1 MAVHATLLRSSGSS
15 KRYEGVRF
23 RSTVKLARLFFFHE
37 EADFC
42 HTGNCNFLHR
52 GLDIAV
58 FGTISLPTMRASDQP
73 CDRFLPSA
81 NGKPPMMFHMMKK
94 KPIKKQRH
102 GPVSVP
108 DDRLFYAKP
117 RKRTPHEFVLEALAE
132 IEPRTNPMFG
142 CLAVYVGEKI
152 VMILR
157 DKRDQTAADD
167 GVWLAT
173 SKDHHQSLRCEFPN
187 MRSIAV
193 FGKKV
198 TGWQV
203 LPADAADF
211 ETAALRA
218 CELVVAE
225 DPRIGKIPQ
234 KKRKRPR

>member
-1 MAVHATLLRSSGSS
+1 
-15 KRYEGVRF
+15 
-23 RSTVKLARLFFFHE
+23 
-37 EADFC
+37 
-42 HTGNCNFLHR
+42 
-52 GLDIAV
+52 
-58 FGTISLPTMRASDQP
+58 
-73 CDRFLPSA
+73 
-81 NGKPPMMFHMMKK
+81 
-94 KPIKKQRH
+94 
-102 GPVSVP
+102 
-108 DDRLFYAKP
+108 
-117 RKRTPHEFVLEALAE
+117 
-132 IEPRTNPMFG
+132 MFG